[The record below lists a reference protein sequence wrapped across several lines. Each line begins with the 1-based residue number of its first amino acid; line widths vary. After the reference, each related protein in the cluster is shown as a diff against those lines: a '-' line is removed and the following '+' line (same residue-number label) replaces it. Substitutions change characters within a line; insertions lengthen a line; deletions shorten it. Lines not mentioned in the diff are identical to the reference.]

1 MPVEP
6 LTLLLPP
13 WLVERFDRSG
23 PDMRGSRARD
33 WGDLDDRMN
42 FIVNLFR
49 SRQKNLELF
58 DQPFLFEQRLEIDE
72 GRVPGGTL

>member
-1 MPVEP
+1 
-6 LTLLLPP
+6 
-13 WLVERFDRSG
+13 
-23 PDMRGSRARD
+23 MRGSRARD

>member
-1 MPVEP
+1 
-6 LTLLLPP
+6 LLD
-13 WLVERFDRSG
+13 RFDRSS

-58 DQPFLFEQRLEIDE
+58 DQPFLFEQRLEIDA
-72 GRVPGGTL
+72 GRVPVGTL